1 MMQLDLGN
9 GVNLRY
15 EIHGS
20 GHPLILI
27 VGFGATLDLWSDDFV
42 GPLAEFFQ
50 VIIFDNR
57 GVGGSTAPDG
67 RMSMEIYA
75 QDVIKLMD
83 SLGLAKAHVLG
94 ISMGGMI
101 AQQLAVSYPDRISKL
116 VLGATSCSAKFIRKN
131 PRIASLLVLKWA
143 PRIAMRA
150 LLSKEFIATQPALVE
165 RLLQVSRAHP
175 ASASTMKR
183 QSKAVK
189 HYDLAEN
196 VSAIAAPTLIMA
208 GTDDQ
213 IINHENSDI
222 LAAKIRH
229 SQLIKYLG
237 VGHIFPLERRAE
249 AHMAIIKFLK
259 AP

>member
-1 MMQLDLGN
+1 MQVDLGN

-20 GHPLILI
+20 GYPLILI
-27 VGFGATLDLWSDDFV
+27 VGFGATLDLWSSDFV

-57 GVGGSTAPDG
+57 GVGGSTAPEG
-67 RMSMEIYA
+67 RVSMELYA
-75 QDVIKLMD
+75 QDVIGLMD
-83 SLGLAKAHVLG
+83 KLGLTKAHVLG

-101 AQQLAVSYPDRISKL
+101 AQQLAVSYPDRLSKL

-131 PRIASLLVLKWA
+131 PRIVSLLVLKWA
-143 PRIAMRA
+143 PRVAMRA
-150 LLSKEFIATQPALVE
+150 LLSKDFIIAHPDLVD
-165 RLLQVSRAHP
+165 RLVQVSRAHP
-175 ASASTMKR
+175 ASALTIKR
-183 QSKAVK
+183 QSRAVK
-189 HYDLAEN
+189 KYDLAD
-196 VSAIAAPTLIMA
+196 SITAIAAPTLIMA

-222 LAAKIRH
+222 LAAKIR
-229 SQLIKYLG
+229 SSRLIKYPG

-249 AHMAIIKFLK
+249 AHTAIIKFLK
-259 AP
+259 AT